1 MKVIVDDKI
10 PYIKGN
16 IEQVADEVI
25 YLPGN
30 QFVSETIQDADA
42 LIIRTRT
49 LCNRELL
56 EGSRV
61 KFIATATIGFDRIDT
76 EYCRN
81 AGITWTNAP
90 GCNASS
96 VAQYIHSAL
105 LLLQKKGYD
114 LKNSCIG
121 IIGVGNV
128 GKKVQK
134 VAELLGLKVLLNDP
148 PRQEQEGNNDFTD
161 LETIKREC
169 DIITFHTPLNK
180 EGKYRTYHL
189 ADHDF
194 FQSLKKQPVIINTS
208 RGEVIE
214 TQAILNALQ
223 NGTISNAIID
233 VWENE
238 PGINLTLLN
247 NVFLGTPHIAGY
259 SADGKANATRMSLE
273 ALCDFFHLP
282 KNFHIAPPEPEQNIL
297 KGMKEEDA
305 YLLMYNPEQDSI
317 KLKEHP
323 ELFEYLRGNYP
334 LRREKEAYL
343 RL

>member
-61 KFIATATIGFDRIDT
+61 KFIATATIGFDHIDT

-105 LLLQKKGYD
+105 LLLQKKGY
-114 LKNSCIG
+114 
-121 IIGVGNV
+121 
-128 GKKVQK
+128 
-134 VAELLGLKVLLNDP
+134 
-148 PRQEQEGNNDFTD
+148 
-161 LETIKREC
+161 
-169 DIITFHTPLNK
+169 
-180 EGKYRTYHL
+180 
-189 ADHDF
+189 
-194 FQSLKKQPVIINTS
+194 
-208 RGEVIE
+208 
-214 TQAILNALQ
+214 
-223 NGTISNAIID
+223 
-233 VWENE
+233 
-238 PGINLTLLN
+238 
-247 NVFLGTPHIAGY
+247 
-259 SADGKANATRMSLE
+259 
-273 ALCDFFHLP
+273 
-282 KNFHIAPPEPEQNIL
+282 
-297 KGMKEEDA
+297 
-305 YLLMYNPEQDSI
+305 
-317 KLKEHP
+317 
-323 ELFEYLRGNYP
+323 
-334 LRREKEAYL
+334 
-343 RL
+343 

>member
-61 KFIATATIGFDRIDT
+61 KFIATATIGFDHIDT

-121 IIGVGNV
+121 VSGVGNV

-180 EGKYRTYHL
+180 EGK
-189 ADHDF
+189 
-194 FQSLKKQPVIINTS
+194 
-208 RGEVIE
+208 
-214 TQAILNALQ
+214 
-223 NGTISNAIID
+223 
-233 VWENE
+233 
-238 PGINLTLLN
+238 
-247 NVFLGTPHIAGY
+247 
-259 SADGKANATRMSLE
+259 
-273 ALCDFFHLP
+273 
-282 KNFHIAPPEPEQNIL
+282 
-297 KGMKEEDA
+297 
-305 YLLMYNPEQDSI
+305 
-317 KLKEHP
+317 
-323 ELFEYLRGNYP
+323 
-334 LRREKEAYL
+334 
-343 RL
+343 